1 MDGMWGRGHVEGVT
15 EVSGWVA
22 GWEHTSE
29 REKLEG
35 LCQAWGSLAYLC
47 IPVT

>member
-1 MDGMWGRGHVEGVT
+1 MEGIT

-35 LCQAWGSLAYLC
+35 LCQARPGAALPTSAFL
-47 IPVT
+47 